1 MSNEELSAMTLPV
14 RVRSLD
20 SSVALFAVL
29 LFCAIGGVFSL
40 FYFEIDDNQPLLTLR
55 LRPEDPQLHYPAH
68 SGTDQTTP
76 ITKIPQEQDDPPP
89 AHVKNHA
96 AAVPEPHRRGILRD
110 TGQMGS
116 TLFASAPTVPGVFSL
131 RAIPYLPI
139 EPVMEVPEPSTIAM
153 LLGAASLTLVWHR
166 QRQRRRVG

>member
-1 MSNEELSAMTLPV
+1 MTLPV

-40 FYFEIDDNQPLLTLR
+40 FYFEIDDNRPLLTLR
-55 LRPEDPQLHYPAH
+55 RRPEDPQPHYPAH
-68 SGTDQTTP
+68 SGTDRTTP
-76 ITKIPQEQDDPPP
+76 IAKIPKRQDDPPP
-89 AHVKNHA
+89 IHAKNHA
-96 AAVPEPHRRGILRD
+96 AMPEPHRRGMLRD
-110 TGQMGS
+110 TGSMGS
-116 TLFASAPTVPGVFSL
+116 TLFASAATVPGVFSL

-139 EPVMEVPEPSTIAM
+139 EPVMEMPEPSTIAM

>member
-1 MSNEELSAMTLPV
+1 MISPIRL
-14 RVRSLD
+14 RSLD

-29 LFCAIGGVFSL
+29 VFCAIGGVFSL
-40 FYFEIDDNQPLLTLR
+40 FYCEIEDNQPLLTLR
-55 LRPEDPQLHYPAH
+55 RRPDDPQLRYPH

-76 ITKIPQEQDDPPP
+76 ITKIPKEQDDPSPSPP
-89 AHVKNHA
+89 ENPA
-96 AAVPEPHRRGILRD
+96 AAVPRV
-110 TGQMGS
+110 
-116 TLFASAPTVPGVFSL
+116 APTRDLARQRLDGLHAVCFRRHRAGIFSL
-131 RAIPYLPI
+131 RSIPYLPI